1 MTARGALALLC
12 LAVVALLG
20 ANVLLHGPMV
30 DLDQDVS
37 HWMTRHH
44 QAWLTPIL
52 YVVTELHQTT
62 VVLAA
67 TVLLAFWLGA
77 VRQDWDGART
87 LLVVPAAML
96 LNVGLKNLLQRARP
110 AWDDP
115 IVQLATYSFPSG
127 HAVAATV
134 FYGSLCAVAFAH
146 TRSPLW
152 RGVAATMTVL
162 MVLLVSFTRV
172 YLGAHY
178 PSDVIAGIATGTLCL
193 LAAFRL
199 ARR

>member
-1 MTARGALALLC
+1 MKARGALALLC
-12 LAVVALLG
+12 LAVVGLLG
-20 ANVLLHGPMV
+20 AQVLWHGPMLDV
-30 DLDQDVS
+30 DQAVS
-37 HWMTRHH
+37 HWMTQHH
-44 QAWLTPIL
+44 HAMLTQVL

-67 TVLLAFWLGA
+67 TALVAVWLGV
-77 VRQDWDGART
+77 VRKDWAGARL
-87 LLVVPAAML
+87 LLVVPAGML
-96 LNVGLKNLLQRARP
+96 LNVGLKNLVQRARP

-134 FYGSLCAVAFAH
+134 FYGSLCALAFAH
-146 TRSPLW
+146 ARSPLW
-152 RGVAATMTVL
+152 RGVAATATVL
-162 MVLLVSFTRV
+162 LVLLVSFTRV

-193 LAAFRL
+193 LAAFSL
-199 ARR
+199 RRR

>member
-1 MTARGALALLC
+1 MKARGALALLC
-12 LAVVALLG
+12 LAVVGLLG
-20 ANVLLHGPMV
+20 AQVLWHGPMLDV
-30 DLDQDVS
+30 DQAVS
-37 HWMTRHH
+37 HWMTQHH
-44 QAWLTPIL
+44 HAMLTQVL

-67 TVLLAFWLGA
+67 TALVAVWLGV
-77 VRQDWDGART
+77 VRKDWAGARS
-87 LLVVPAAML
+87 LLVVPAGML
-96 LNVGLKNLLQRARP
+96 LNVGLKNLVQRARP

-134 FYGSLCAVAFAH
+134 FYGSLCALAFAH
-146 TRSPLW
+146 ARSPLW
-152 RGVAATMTVL
+152 RGVAATATVL
-162 MVLLVSFTRV
+162 LVLLVSFTRV

-193 LAAFRL
+193 LAAFSL
-199 ARR
+199 RRR